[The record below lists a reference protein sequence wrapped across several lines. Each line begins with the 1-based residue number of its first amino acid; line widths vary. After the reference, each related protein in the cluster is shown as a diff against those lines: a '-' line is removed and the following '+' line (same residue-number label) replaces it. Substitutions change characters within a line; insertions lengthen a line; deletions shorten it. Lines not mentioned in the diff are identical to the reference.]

1 MGTKLPK
8 ALRYLSKAVSE
19 LDDQEQL
26 NDQTDASVLREALL
40 SRIAGM
46 PEEKAQKRLDD
57 DLEVLEQW
65 IEASDEDV
73 TAAHYVSRY
82 MMKPGLAR
90 ELLAWAHHDDEGAS
104 PLNDLA

>member
-8 ALRYLSKAVSE
+8 ELRYLSKAVSE
-19 LDDQEQL
+19 LDDLDVL
-26 NDQTDASVLREALL
+26 NDQTDMGVLREALL

-57 DLEVLEQW
+57 DLEKLERW
-65 IEASDEDV
+65 LEESDEDAA
-73 TAAHYVSRY
+73 AAHYVSRY

-90 ELLAWAHHDDEGAS
+90 ELLESAHHDDAGTT
-104 PLNDLA
+104 PP

>member
-8 ALRYLSKAVSE
+8 ELRYLSNAVSD
-19 LDDQEQL
+19 LDDCDEL
-26 NDQTDASVLREALL
+26 NEQTDVTALREALL

-57 DLEVLEQW
+57 DLEKLEHW
-65 IEASDEDV
+65 LEETDDDV
-73 TAAHYVSRY
+73 AAAHYVSRY

-90 ELLAWAHHDDEGAS
+90 ELLESAHHGDSDKTPS
-104 PLNDLA
+104 Q